1 MKEYIPI
8 ESTLADLV
16 GYDIKSKIL
25 EVHFIATGYTFAY
38 EDVPEEEF
46 DNLLDAKSKDKY
58 LQYIMDSYEGYR
70 INTQQTR

>member
-1 MKEYIPI
+1 MEYVPF
-8 ESTLADLV
+8 ESTIADLV
-16 GYDIKSKIL
+16 GYNLKSKIL
-25 EVHFIATGYTFAY
+25 EVHFVASGYTFAY

>member
-1 MKEYIPI
+1 MIEYVPLD
-8 ESTLADLV
+8 STMADLV
-16 GYDIKSKIL
+16 GYNERSKIL
-25 EVHFIATGYTFAY
+25 EVHFVTTGYTFAY

-70 INTQQTR
+70 INAQQTR